1 MESFPGEAMQTLT
14 LLLLPLLAMVQ
25 PAGRR
30 KRNDPALSD
39 AAASGD
45 LARLRSLLAE
55 GVSVDSTDED
65 GTTALMA
72 AAFAGERRAV
82 RLLLDHGAD
91 PNLQDDS
98 GLTALMNAVIGDGEM
113 DLEGGHDV
121 FREVVE
127 LLLEAGAETRLE
139 DETDS
144 TAAGYAVL
152 YGLDDIARQLAGR

>member
-1 MESFPGEAMQTLT
+1 MENFPGEAWQTVT
-14 LLLLPLLAMVQ
+14 LLLVPLVAMVQ

-30 KRNDPALSD
+30 KRIDPALCD
-39 AAASGD
+39 ASASGD

-55 GVSVDSTDED
+55 GVSEDSADED

-72 AAFAGERRAV
+72 AAFAGERQLV
-82 RLLLDHGAD
+82 KLLLEHGAD

-113 DLEGGHDV
+113 DLEGGHSV
-121 FREVVE
+121 FREIIA
-127 LLLEAGAETRLE
+127 LLLEAGADTRIE

-144 TAAGYAVL
+144 TAGDWAVL
-152 YGLDDIARQLAGR
+152 YGLDDVARLLAGG

>member
-1 MESFPGEAMQTLT
+1 MESFSSEAMQMLT
-14 LLLLPLLAMVQ
+14 LVLLPILAMVQ

-30 KRNDPALSD
+30 KRIDPALCD

-55 GVSVDSTDED
+55 GVSENSADED

-72 AAFAGERRAV
+72 AAFAGERRTV

-113 DLEGGHDV
+113 DLEGGHAV
-121 FREVVE
+121 FREIIE
-127 LLLEAGAETRLE
+127 LLLDAGADTRLE

-152 YGLDDIARQLAGR
+152 YGLDDIARLLAGR